1 MLLLL
6 LLLLW
11 EPQHAR
17 HDVVSTEICKG
28 PSPGVGCLFL
38 KCQGC
43 GYDASGCSELCP
55 QLTGVALELHSPP
68 WLLLP

>member
-17 HDVVSTEICKG
+17 HDVNTEICKG
-28 PSPGVGCLFL
+28 PSPGVGYLFL

-43 GYDASGCSELCP
+43 GYGASGCSELCP
-55 QLTGVALELHSPP
+55 QLTGVSLELHSPP